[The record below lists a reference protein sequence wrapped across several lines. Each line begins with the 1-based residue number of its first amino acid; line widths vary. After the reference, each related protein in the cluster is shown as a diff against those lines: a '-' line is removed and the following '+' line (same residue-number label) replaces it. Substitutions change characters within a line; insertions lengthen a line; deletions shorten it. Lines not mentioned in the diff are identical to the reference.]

1 MEKVIAMCGLI
12 CNDCPTYIA
21 TMKEDNEELR
31 KIAEKWNS
39 KDFPLKPE
47 EVICDGCVVVDKRL
61 MKWCNSCKVR
71 ECGLERNVENCAYC
85 EDYPCEKL
93 NNLWKMLESGEAKKN
108 LDMINKDLQR

>member
-1 MEKVIAMCGLI
+1 
-12 CNDCPTYIA
+12 
-21 TMKEDNEELR
+21 
-31 KIAEKWNS
+31 
-39 KDFPLKPE
+39 
-47 EVICDGCVVVDKRL
+47 
-61 MKWCNSCKVR
+61 VR